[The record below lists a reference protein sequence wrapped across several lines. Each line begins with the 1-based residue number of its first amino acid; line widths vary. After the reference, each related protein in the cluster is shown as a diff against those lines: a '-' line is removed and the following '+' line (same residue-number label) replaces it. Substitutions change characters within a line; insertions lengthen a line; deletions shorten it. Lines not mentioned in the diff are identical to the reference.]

1 MMTAKSRGCIGRRG
15 RYGWQSCFNAGAY
28 KAVEKEKKKSMEKIR
43 WKRDGKRMEKEEAW
57 STENG
62 RVETQA
68 ASFDRNGLAAK
79 ALSPSFLT

>member
-1 MMTAKSRGCIGRRG
+1 MGDTGGSLVFTREPIRQSR
-15 RYGWQSCFNAGAY
+15 
-28 KAVEKEKKKSMEKIR
+28 KKKKRMEKIR

-68 ASFDRNGLAAK
+68 ASFDRNSLAAK
-79 ALSPSFLT
+79 TLSPSFLT